1 MKSVFR
7 PNRKN
12 RVRGKMSAANRRA
25 YWSAIWLASLACG
38 SAAVAQTNT
47 PPPASTNAPPP
58 AASTNAPASGT
69 STNVTRLPETT
80 VVGRLD
86 TARSQIMPDIGGTVT
101 TITAD
106 KILSISQG
114 ADAPFNEVILR
125 APGVAQDSAAN
136 GDLHVRGEHANLQ
149 YRINDVVL
157 PEGISGFGLEL
168 DPRFVQSIKFITG
181 SLPAEYGFRTAA
193 VVDIQT
199 KNGALDPGGEAEI
212 YGGSHD
218 TIRPSF
224 EYGGADGK
232 LTYFVDGSYEH
243 NSLGIENPTPSSD
256 AIHDNTDQFKSF
268 TYLSYLLDDT
278 SRVSFIGS
286 LSYANYDIPID
297 PNQPPTPQPTSGTP
311 WAPGAFSPTDLNDH
325 QNEQNY
331 YGVFAYQK
339 SAGDLN
345 LQVAAFGRG
354 SRAHYIPDDVP
365 ATLDFNNGVATDE
378 DRILYSF
385 GVQADASYELGDYHT
400 LRGGI
405 TGIQE
410 YVTADSTTTVFP
422 VDPNTGDATGPQ
434 EAFNQANKPRALFEG
449 VYLQDEWKLVPKVLT
464 FNYGVRFDVY
474 SSTTDDENQASPRAN
489 LVYQPTDKTTL
500 HMGYS
505 RYFTPPP
512 LETVPP
518 GNITAFNGTSG
529 QSGVPGPYGVVQA
542 ERANYYDLGASQKI
556 TDGLRVG
563 VDGYYKRAQN
573 QLDDGLFG
581 QALILSSFNYAEGRV
596 YGAEFTASYDM
607 GGFSTYANLAYS
619 VAQGK
624 GASSAQ
630 FLWPDTAVVNYV
642 NNNWIYLDHDQ
653 RITGSFGAS
662 YTWKESERNG
672 TRVYLDALYGS
683 GLRQDSSGTFNG
695 VDAIPNGAAVPDYYT
710 LNCGVEQAF
719 KIDKIQ
725 KLKARID
732 IVNLTDHVYEIRSG
746 TGVGV
751 NAAQYGARFGLFGS
765 LSYSF

>member
-1 MKSVFR
+1 MKAIFR
-7 PNRKN
+7 CSQNYRARINVTPSRQ
-12 RVRGKMSAANRRA
+12 RA
-25 YWSAIWLASLACG
+25 YCTAIWLASLACG
-38 SAAVAQTNT
+38 GAAMAQT
-47 PPPASTNAPPP
+47 TNAPPP
-58 AASTNAPASGT
+58 AASTNAPASGS
-69 STNVTRLPETT
+69 STNVTKLQETT
-80 VVGRLD
+80 VVGKLNE
-86 TARSQIMPDIGGTVT
+86 ARSQINPDIGGTVT
-101 TITAD
+101 TMTAD
-106 KILSISQG
+106 QILSISQG
-114 ADAPFNEVILR
+114 ENAPFNEVILR

-149 YRINDVVL
+149 YRINDVLL

-168 DPRFVQSIKFITG
+168 DPRFVDTFKFITG

-199 KNGALDPGGEAEI
+199 KSGALEPGGEVDM

-224 EYGGADGK
+224 EYGGTDGK
-232 LTYFVDGSYEH
+232 LSYFIDGSFDH

-256 AIHDNTDQFKSF
+256 AIHDVTDQYKTFAYF
-268 TYLSYLLDDT
+268 SYLLDDT

-286 LSYANYDIPID
+286 LSYADYQIPID
-297 PNQPPTPQPTSGTP
+297 PNQPLTPQPTSGNQ
-311 WAPGAFSPTDLNDH
+311 WAPGAFTPNDLNDN

-331 YGVFAYQK
+331 YGVFSYQK

-345 LQVAAFGRG
+345 FQLAAFGRG
-354 SRAHYIPDDVP
+354 SRAHYIPDNVP
-365 ATLDFNNGVATDE
+365 ATLDFNDGVATDE

-385 GVQADASYELGDYHT
+385 GLQGDASYELNDRHT
-400 LRGGI
+400 LRGGFMG
-405 TGIQE
+405 TQE

-422 VDPNTGDATGPQ
+422 VDPVTGDATGPA

-449 VYLQDEWKLVPKVLT
+449 VYIQDEWKLVPKTLT
-464 FNYGVRFDVY
+464 FNYGVRFDSY
-474 SSTTDDENQASPRAN
+474 SSTTDDESQASPRAN
-489 LVYQPTDKTTL
+489 LVYQPTDTTTL

-518 GNITAFNGTSG
+518 GNITAFNGTTAA
-529 QSGVPGPYGVVQA
+529 SGVPGPYGTVQA
-542 ERANYYDLGASQKI
+542 ERANYYDLGVSQKI
-556 TDGLRVG
+556 TDGLKVG
-563 VDGYYKRAQN
+563 LDGYYKRAQN

-596 YGAEFTASYDM
+596 YGAEFTANYDL

-630 FLWPDTAVVNYV
+630 YLWGDQATVNYV

-672 TRVYLDALYGS
+672 TRLYLDALYGS
-683 GLRQDSSGTFNG
+683 GLRQDGDGT
-695 VDAIPNGAAVPDYYT
+695 VDGTPTGDPVPNGAAVPDYYT
-710 LNCGVEQAF
+710 INCGVEQAF
-719 KIDKIQ
+719 KINNTQ
-725 KLKARID
+725 KVKARID
-732 IVNLTDHVYEIRSG
+732 IVNLTDHAYELRSG

-751 NAAQYGARFGLFGS
+751 NAAQWGARFGMFGS
-765 LSYSF
+765 ISYSF